1 MSRPPGIR
9 RVGIGFGIGLQSLA
23 VAVLFLTLNAV
34 SFEHFVRADY
44 SRSQKFALAPQT
56 KRVLRELKKPV
67 EITVIAS
74 PTFASPVT
82 QILGDVRNLM
92 NELVFSGRD
101 RIRVTSVDPTRDL
114 TRMRELQAKY
124 QFQNAD
130 GVMVFDYDGK
140 HRIVALAEMADF
152 DFRPLARGE
161 APILLA
167 FRGEQVV
174 TATLIG
180 LLRPEDQTVYFL
192 QGHGEPAPGPQGPL
206 AVLTDYLGKQGLPAA
221 PLALS
226 SKDSVPSDAGAIVIV
241 GARSDLDEREA
252 AILRQWWEGKGR
264 LLVLLDP
271 EARTPRLQAFLE
283 EAGIRPQDDR
293 VLRLVDLPF
302 ATGILR
308 TVTGEVLPTTE
319 MTRRLAGINILFPGS
334 TQSLA
339 LDEKLGAQAK
349 IQLRRLIEPA
359 EEFWGETA
367 YAPNTPGG
375 VKYEDG
381 IDHGQPLTIAAMAD
395 RGGVADDRVE
405 VQTAR
410 MIVVGSAQFLLDSEV
425 KPPGLDFVLGA
436 VNTLV
441 DRARLAG
448 VAPKTVAHFQLDLT
462 QAQLGMLALFSMVVI
477 PGGAALCGIV
487 VWWRRRK

>member
-1 MSRPPGIR
+1 MSAPKGIGRAGIR
-9 RVGIGFGIGLQSLA
+9 LGIGLQLLA
-23 VAVLFLTLNAV
+23 VGVLFLVVNAV
-34 SFEHFVRADY
+34 SFEHFVRVDC

-74 PTFASPVT
+74 PTFASPVS
-82 QILGDVRNLM
+82 QILPDVRNLM
-92 NELVFSGRD
+92 NELVFSGREN
-101 RIRVTSVDPTRDL
+101 IRVAYVDPTREL

-124 QFQNAD
+124 QFNNAD
-130 GVMVFDYDGK
+130 GVIVFDYDGT
-140 HRIVALAEMADF
+140 RRVLALAEMADF

-180 LLRPEDQTVYFL
+180 LLRPDDQTIYFL
-192 QGHGEPAPGPQGPL
+192 QGHGQPSPGPEGPL
-206 AVLTDYLGKQGLPAA
+206 AILTDYLGKQGLRAA
-221 PLALS
+221 PLSLS
-226 SKDSVPSDAGAIVIV
+226 STDRVPADAGAIVIV
-241 GARSDLDEREA
+241 GARSDLDERES
-252 AILRQWWEGKGR
+252 AILREWWKGRGR

-271 EARTPRLQAFLE
+271 ESATPRLSAVLE
-283 EAGIRPQDDR
+283 DAGIRPQDDR

-339 LDEKLGAQAK
+339 LDERVAADAK

-359 EEFWGETA
+359 EEFWGETE
-367 YAPNTPGG
+367 YAPNAPGG
-375 VKYEDG
+375 VKYQDG

-410 MIVVGSAQFLLDSEV
+410 MIVVGSSQFLLDSEV

-436 VNTLV
+436 INTLV

-462 QAQLGMLALFSMVVI
+462 QSQLGTLALFSMVVI
-477 PGGAALCGIV
+477 PGGAALCGLF
-487 VWWRRRK
+487 VWWRRRR